1 MPRRSRSKLLKRVFR
16 REPALWE
23 PLRRGGPHRDRR
35 RKKGKKRDWEK
46 EADWG
51 FDKTDW

>member
-23 PLRRGGPHRDRR
+23 PLRRGGPHKNKRRKRKRDRYFEVEE
-35 RKKGKKRDWEK
+35 W
-46 EADWG
+46 
-51 FDKTDW
+51 